1 MSSIEKIFSTQLLS
15 LMTTLGNRFPDDKDI
30 QLGITGIEQLKAINN
45 KKVVDMFVMYCYKFR
60 EEVMKKNDDFFLKRD
75 FISED
80 LGSDTNNSSGTEIM
94 NNLKRHWTELDSAEK
109 DAIWKYLQVL
119 ITLSD
124 KYIAATLN
132 K

>member
-119 ITLSD
+119 MTLSD

>member
-15 LMTTLGNRFPDDKDI
+15 LMTTLGNRFPEDKDI
-30 QLGITGIEQLKAINN
+30 QLGITGIEQLKSINN

-60 EEVMKKNDDFFLKRD
+60 EEVMKRNDDFFLNRD

-80 LGSDTNNSSGTEIM
+80 LGKDSNTSGGTEIM
-94 NNLKRHWTELDSAEK
+94 NNLKRHWGELETTEK

-119 ITLSD
+119 MTLSD